1 MYRGAFSAT
10 VTLFDS
16 TGEIDYNTNGIHIE
30 NLIKGGVNGFLFLGS
45 IGEFYNLSLE
55 EKKTFI
61 DFVVEKVAGRVPVL
75 IGTAGTNI
83 REVIEL
89 SLYAEQSGAD
99 AVVIIQ
105 PYYMTLN
112 ETRAHAFYA
121 QIARELTI
129 NIFLY
134 NFPDRTGFSLP
145 PSLIARLAM
154 EFDNIIGIKDT
165 VDSISHTRQIIET
178 VRPVRPDFLVFSGFD
193 EYLLQNMMFKGDGVI
208 SGLPN
213 LVPELFTGLTAAIDE
228 NDLALVKQLSGKLSG
243 LMALYTKT
251 DSFISAIKTAVSIR
265 LPGICTD
272 LREPGC
278 NLDKK
283 SKQEIIEYVE
293 QIMTRES

>member
-1 MYRGAFSAT
+1 MYKGVFSAT

-16 TGEIDYNTNGIHIE
+16 TGEIDYKANGRHIE
-30 NLIKGGVNGFLFLGS
+30 NLIKGGIKGFLFLGS
-45 IGEFYNLSLE
+45 IGEFYNLNPG
-55 EKKTFI
+55 EKRAFI
-61 DFVVEKVAGRVPVL
+61 DFVVDKVAGRVPVL
-75 IGTAGTNI
+75 IGTAGTDI

-112 ETRAHAFYA
+112 ETRAYAFYA
-121 QIARELTI
+121 QIARALTI

-145 PSLIARLAM
+145 PSLIARLAR

-165 VDSISHTRQIIET
+165 VDSISHTRQIIEA

-213 LVPELFTGLTAAIDE
+213 LVPELFASLTAAIED
-228 NDLALVKQLSGKLSG
+228 NDLAIIKRLSGKLSG

-251 DSFISAIKTAVSIR
+251 DSFISAIKVAVSIR
-265 LPGICTD
+265 LPDICTD

-278 NLDKK
+278 DLDKK
-283 SKQEIIEYVE
+283 EKQEIIAYVE
-293 QIMTRES
+293 QVMSQES